1 MFVNTVESI
10 ESVQIYSQITL
21 VEICVKRDPEIVAT
35 VSDERKRIFRSGEI
49 DWILVKF
56 AQEATRV
63 PDIISIRFVVICEF
77 TKLVFQIP
85 TYEE

>member
-21 VEICVKRDPEIVAT
+21 VEICVKRDSEIVAT

-49 DWILVKF
+49 DWILVKL
-56 AQEATRV
+56 AQEAKRV
-63 PDIISIRFVVICEF
+63 PDIISIRFAVI
-77 TKLVFQIP
+77 
-85 TYEE
+85 